1 MTKKALHNE
10 AIKML
15 LGGATLTNEPCPYC
29 HGVRVI
35 KDGYALCIKCGQKP
49 TIKYHKQPNNTNIEN
64 TKNQIDENK
73 NIKLILNK
81 KLEEL
86 FNILGDE
93 KDYEKQYKIL
103 CIANIILEILA
114 KFK

>member
-1 MTKKALHNE
+1 MTKKTLQNE

-15 LGGATLTNEPCPYC
+15 LEGATLTNDPCPYC

-49 TIKYHKQPNNTNIEN
+49 TVKYHKRPNNTNTEN
-64 TKNQIDENK
+64 TKTLDKNE

-103 CIANIILEILA
+103 CTANIILEILA